1 MDVPARSTHKL
12 ETFGGLRVAGGAAP
26 PTGAATQRKTLL
38 LLAVLAASA
47 SQGASREKLLGLFWP
62 ESDPDRARNALKQAL
77 HTLRRDLHEPDLVSG
92 GPILR
97 LNAAALA
104 SDVQEFENALEE
116 GALERA
122 TQLYRG
128 PFLDGLYLD
137 GSPEFER
144 WVDRERERLAQLYRR
159 ALEKLAAA
167 AGEAGE
173 HRRAVD
179 WLRRLAAA
187 DPLSS
192 RVAVELMAA
201 LAAAGD
207 PEAALQ
213 HARVHEALVMQ
224 ELEAPPDSAVSA
236 MVERLRLALRSA
248 RAAEP
253 IANPAVTVEPQA
265 TAAIV
270 EGESTVAN
278 IAGDADAVS
287 GPGGRSARTASPTS
301 TAAAVGSDPRRRVR
315 RIVIAIGAV
324 LALIFGA
331 YGVWTFSDRAR
342 AAPVV
347 PSVAVLPFLDIGGDP
362 DDAYFSDG
370 LSEELITALS
380 RVEGLR
386 VAARTS
392 SFALRG
398 ARLDMRTIGDTLG
411 VAAVVEGSVRRDGE
425 RLRVTA
431 QLIDAASGYHLWSG
445 AYDREVKDVFALQD
459 EIARSIAA
467 VLRPASATSVAI
479 GSAPRT
485 ANPEAYDLYLRG
497 TFFRNRLSREAIA
510 KAITYY
516 DRAIALDSGFALAY
530 AGKASAMGPLF
541 YFRHE
546 PLEPGFGQ
554 MRAAARRAL
563 ELDEQSG
570 EAHVA
575 MGIIHFFYEWDWTAA
590 EREFRRATELN
601 PGDPHAFH
609 MRANWLRAMGRVEEA
624 IAMRRRGLE
633 LDPLNARTAITLA
646 RDYMAAGQYDL
657 AAELYRRGIDLDS
670 LNPLVLGLGPG
681 LPSGLGEVYEQQGQ
695 FEAAVEEYLR
705 VAARIGA
712 TTDERAE
719 LRAAHRAGGMRGFWS
734 RWLAFDERLSS
745 GRPRALRTAA
755 ILSRMGEVERAVERL
770 EHAYRERDPG
780 LVYLGTS
787 SDWAGVRDDPRIVAL
802 MKRMRLPR

>member
-1 MDVPARSTHKL
+1 MDAQALPTYKL
-12 ETFGGLRVAGGAAP
+12 ETFGGLRVAGGTAP

-38 LLAVLAASA
+38 LLAVLAASG
-47 SQGASREKLLGLFWP
+47 SQGISREKLLGLFWP
-62 ESDPDRARNALKQAL
+62 ESDPDKARNALKQAL
-77 HTLRRDLHEPDLVSG
+77 HILRRDLREPDLVGG

-97 LNAAALA
+97 LNAEAVT
-104 SDVQEFENALEE
+104 SDVQEFENALEV

-122 TQLYRG
+122 AELYRG

-144 WVDRERERLAQLYRR
+144 WVDRERERLALLYRQS
-159 ALEKLAAA
+159 LEKLAKATGA
-167 AGEAGE
+167 AGE
-173 HRRAVD
+173 HRQAVE
-179 WLRRLAAA
+179 WWRRLAAA

-192 RVAVELMAA
+192 RVAIELMAA

-213 HARVHEALVMQ
+213 HARVHETLVMQ
-224 ELEAPPDSAVSA
+224 ELEAPPDPAVSA
-236 MVERLRLALRSA
+236 MVERLREARRWPRAADAMAAADVVRDRVAEIAKGESIGAMARSNSDGTSGAVELPERHVSPSLRSS
-248 RAAEP
+248 
-253 IANPAVTVEPQA
+253 PAT
-265 TAAIV
+265 
-270 EGESTVAN
+270 
-278 IAGDADAVS
+278 S
-287 GPGGRSARTASPTS
+287 GPA
-301 TAAAVGSDPRRRVR
+301 PRRLVR
-315 RIVIAIGAV
+315 RIAVAVGAA
-324 LALIFGA
+324 LALMLGLFGI
-331 YGVWTFSDRAR
+331 WTFSNRAR
-342 AAPVV
+342 AAPVA

-467 VLRPASATSVAI
+467 VLRPESAAAAGIGPARQTAS
-479 GSAPRT
+479 
-485 ANPEAYDLYLRG
+485 PEAYDLYLRG

-510 KAITYY
+510 KAIAYY
-516 DRAIALDSGFALAY
+516 DQAIALDSGYALAY

-541 YFRHE
+541 YYRLE
-546 PLEPGFGQ
+546 PLEPGLGE

-563 ELDEQSG
+563 ELDDQLG
-570 EAHVA
+570 EARVA
-575 MGIIHFFYEWDWTAA
+575 MGIIHFFYEWDWAAA

-601 PGDPHAFH
+601 PADPHAFH
-609 MRANWLRAMGRVEEA
+609 MLANWLRAMGRTEEA
-624 IAMRRRGLE
+624 IATRRRGLE

-646 RDYMAAGQYDL
+646 RDYMAAGRYDS
-657 AAELYRRGIDLDS
+657 AAEQFRLGIDIDS
-670 LNPLVLGLGPG
+670 LNPLVLGTGPG
-681 LPSGLGEVYEQQGQ
+681 LPSGLGEVYEYRGQ
-695 FEAAVEEYLR
+695 LEAAVEEYLR
-705 VAARIGA
+705 VADRLGA
-712 TTDERAE
+712 TAEELSALRAE
-719 LRAAHRAGGMRGFWS
+719 YHAGGMRGFWS
-734 RWLAFDERLSS
+734 RWLALDERLSS
-745 GRPRALRTAA
+745 GTPRALRTAA
-755 ILSRMGEVERAVERL
+755 ILARMGDVEGAVEQL

-780 LVYLGTS
+780 LVYLG
-787 SDWAGVRDDPRIVAL
+787 AGPEWEAVREDPRVIAI
-802 MKRMRLPR
+802 MERMRLPR